1 MPNAE
6 LKKLLALIKEV
17 AAGNYSNDI
26 MPLTGAGVAEP
37 VRSIAE
43 AMGMMMVKVEAR
55 EYKLELLVQE
65 LRELNERLR
74 QTTIGTVS
82 AMAHALAAR
91 DAYTEGHAE
100 RVGEWSRLTAKNM
113 GLDAGMVRYVHL
125 AGMLHDIGKIG
136 FPDQLFQPHTARN
149 PPEVV
154 ARIMQHPAVG
164 AEILQDLDFLG
175 PAIEFIRCHHERPD
189 GRGYPR
195 RLKAEEIPLGAK
207 IIAVADGFD
216 AMTTDRPY
224 QKGMDQD
231 AALAVL
237 RKQAGAKWDAAC
249 VEAFAGVLAKVKK

>member
-1 MPNAE
+1 MPISE
-6 LKKLLALIKEV
+6 SKKLLTLIKEV

-55 EYKLELLVQE
+55 EYKLEMLVQE
-65 LRELNERLR
+65 LRDLNERLR

-100 RVGEWSRLTAKNM
+100 RVGEWSRLTAQAM
-113 GLDAGMVRYVHL
+113 GLDAEMVRYVHL
-125 AGMLHDIGKIG
+125 AGLLHDIGKIG

-164 AEILQDLDFLG
+164 ADILQDLDFLG
-175 PAIEFIRCHHERPD
+175 PAIDFIRCHHERPD
-189 GRGYPR
+189 GQGYPR
-195 RLKAEEIPLGAK
+195 RLKAEVIPLGAK

-224 QKGMDQD
+224 QKGMDQ
-231 AALAVL
+231 AATLAVL
-237 RKQAGAKWDAAC
+237 RRQAGAKWDAPC
-249 VEAFAGVLAKVKK
+249 VEAFARVLDGVKK